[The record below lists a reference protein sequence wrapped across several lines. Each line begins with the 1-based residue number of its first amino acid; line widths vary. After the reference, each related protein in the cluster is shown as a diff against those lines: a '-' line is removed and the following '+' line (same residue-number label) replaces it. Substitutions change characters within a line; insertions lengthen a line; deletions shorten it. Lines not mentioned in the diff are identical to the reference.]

1 MRLKI
6 SQSEYYIIFTRNIQY
21 SWEKSKRNPKKI
33 QVIHSRNSPGP
44 GPLSTRYLK
53 QTKKLYETSVLKL
66 KKIFKTKSRPSN
78 FVQISLKILLKCP
91 KVKSDEEYRLHFL
104 PSSSTIYLASPVRFY
119 HLEYNLLCSN
129 ISGRND
135 ICHSARAPSVL
146 TGLAP
151 FRGQSSSWKLD
162 WKLDKR
168 VVEPCRSC
176 IDWPQSP
183 M

>member
-1 MRLKI
+1 MKHQFWNWRK
-6 SQSEYYIIFTRNIQY
+6 
-21 SWEKSKRNPKKI
+21 
-33 QVIHSRNSPGP
+33 
-44 GPLSTRYLK
+44 YLK
-53 QTKKLYETSVLKL
+53 QNLDLPTSSKYRWKFLWNVEMDE
-66 KKIFKTKSRPSN
+66 N
-78 FVQISLKILLKCP
+78 
-91 KVKSDEEYRLHFL
+91 KSDEESIDYNL

-119 HLEYNLLCSN
+119 HLEYNLLYSN

-151 FRGQSSSWKLD
+151 FRGQSSLWKLD